1 RCIFYSDVCLAGFVG
16 SSLSKFL
23 AAGVIVSFGCLPWRL
38 LCVLGLVCW
47 PHRARQFPGFVAE
60 FAVSVLS
67 CVRVD
72 RARMGPRVVVR
83 RFWLERAWRFVAQH
97 MAAYSNRRIH
107 QCNRLILCGCVCKR
121 HRRHD
126 AGPFVFG
133 SENGPGAAAL

>member
-1 RCIFYSDVCLAGFVG
+1 ELVLLVRARAAYRGCLVFWRKFKTPMAAQPLARLPGRRCIFYNDVCLAGFVG

-83 RFWLERAWRFVAQH
+83 RF
-97 MAAYSNRRIH
+97 
-107 QCNRLILCGCVCKR
+107 
-121 HRRHD
+121 
-126 AGPFVFG
+126 
-133 SENGPGAAAL
+133 